1 MTSEIKNIYLK
12 VIISLAAIL
21 LMTLS
26 FTGHIDMIGED
37 YAEQG
42 LKRTL
47 VTYTIARG
55 LNGMISVAQGTEV
68 AVEPAGIGLVFT
80 PGEILDPVNDLIEQ
94 FSTVVLVS
102 GASLGIQRIL
112 IEMTSWVWFSAI
124 VALAVAV
131 AIFAV
136 WKPFYFSLHRRQFI
150 YRLAIVLVIIR
161 FVVPMIAIVNE
172 GMYLAFL
179 QDEYETSKSGLELS
193 SQNIEQMQSTPD
205 PKVIQTDQSLME
217 KLKQFY
223 QSASNSLDVSSNL
236 EDLKEL
242 AAEISEH
249 VLNMIVVFVVQTIIS
264 PLLFLWLSYRL
275 IVRLINSTI

>member
-12 VIISLAAIL
+12 VVISLMAVL
-21 LMTLS
+21 LLTLC
-26 FTGHIDMIGED
+26 FTGHVDMMGED

-47 VTYTIARG
+47 VTYAIARG

-94 FSTVVLVS
+94 FSSVVLVS

-124 VALAVAV
+124 VTLAVIVAV
-131 AIFAV
+131 IV
-136 WKPFYFSLHRRQFI
+136 LWKPFYFSLHRRQFI
-150 YRLAIVLVIIR
+150 YRLAIVLLVIR

-172 GMYLAFL
+172 GLYLGFL
-179 QDEYETSKSGLELS
+179 QDEYETSKSGLEMS
-193 SQNIEQMQSTPD
+193 SQNIEQIQSAPD
-205 PKVIQTDQSLME
+205 TKPTSTDQSLMDR
-217 KLKQFY
+217 LKQFY

-249 VLNMIVVFVVQTIIS
+249 VLNMIVVFVIQTIIF

-275 IVRLINSTI
+275 IVRLMSSMI